1 MKYGYARVSTD
12 DQTLDLQ
19 TDALLA
25 AGCERLYTDHG
36 ASGRDITRLGLDE
49 LLGDLQDGDNV
60 VVCRLDRLG
69 RWITSGVVQ
78 MFSIIPMKNGRP

>member
-1 MKYGYARVSTD
+1 MKYGYARVSTG

-25 AGCERLYTDHG
+25 VGCERLYTDHG
-36 ASGRDITRLGLDE
+36 ASGRDTPPWVRR

-60 VVCRLDRLG
+60 VVWRLDRLG